1 MIPRPI
7 SAPTT
12 TRRSFLKAS
21 LFSAAAAPFIAS
33 DLLAK
38 PPSSLVRHASFGT
51 GGMAWADLTSIASH
65 PSVRIV
71 AAAEIDETRTLEF
84 RKKFPEAR
92 VYKDYREL
100 LDKEKLDS
108 VNVSTPDHM
117 HAPIGMAALN
127 RGIHV
132 YGQKPLTHD
141 LYETRRLTEVAHKKG
156 LVTQM
161 GIQIHSNQEY
171 RLAVELVQSG
181 VIGKIREVHTWSDK
195 DWGDTVSKPSR
206 VDPIPNGL
214 NWDLWLGVCA
224 AREFIGAGW
233 YHPGNWRRRLDFG
246 TGTFGDMGCH
256 IFDPVFKAVGLTAP
270 LSVRSEGAPPNADS
284 WSNNAVIKYV
294 FPATRYTVSG
304 RIPVTWY
311 DGHQKP
317 PAEIISL
324 LEGRKLPDQG
334 SILIGTDGVL
344 VIPHVEQ
351 PILLPDAKYR
361 GFKRPELKTADHWHQ
376 FVDAVRGLGKTS
388 ANFDYAGPLT
398 ESVLLGSVATHFP
411 QTTLEWE
418 AKHLRFTNEKSANQY
433 VRRTYRKG
441 WETKGLS

>member
-1 MIPRPI
+1 MK
-7 SAPTT
+7 
-12 TRRSFLKAS
+12 TRFPLSPVTSRRNFLKAG
-21 LFSAAAAPFIAS
+21 LFTAAAAPFVTS

-38 PPSSLVRHASFGT
+38 PPSGQVLHASFGT

-71 AAAEIDETRTLEF
+71 AAAEIDESRTIEF

-92 VYKDYREL
+92 VYSDYRIL
-100 LDKEKLDS
+100 LEKEKLDS

-127 RGIHV
+127 HGVNV

-141 LYETRRLTEVAHKKG
+141 LYEARRLTEVARKKG

-181 VIGKIREVHTWSDK
+181 AVGKIREVHTWSDK
-195 DWGDTVSKPSR
+195 DWGDTAPKPTR
-206 VDPIPNGL
+206 VDPIPKGL

-224 AREFIGAGW
+224 ARDFIGAGW
-233 YHPGNWRRRLDFG
+233 YHPSNWRRRLDFG

-284 WSNNAVIKYV
+284 WANHALIKYV
-294 FPATRYTVSG
+294 YPATRFTVPG

-317 PAEIISL
+317 PAGVVAL

-334 SILIGTDGVL
+334 SILIGTEGVL
-344 VIPHVEQ
+344 LIPHIDQ
-351 PILLPDAKYR
+351 PILLPDAKFKD
-361 GFKRPELKTADHWHQ
+361 FKRPEIKGTDHWHQ
-376 FVDAVRGLGKTS
+376 FVDAVRGIGKAS

-411 QTTLEWE
+411 QTTLEWN
-418 AKHLRFTNEKSANQY
+418 AKQLRFTNEKSANQY
-433 VRRTYRKG
+433 VRRQYRKG
-441 WETKGLS
+441 WETRGLS